1 MGKDGCHK
9 QNAGTGKI
17 YLNLSCTEKVTED
30 TLLKAKYTAR
40 MNLQYVIKYSK
51 ERPFMLGEEGNI

>member
-17 YLNLSCTEKVTED
+17 YLNLSCTGKVTED
-30 TLLKAKYTAR
+30 TLLKAKYTA
-40 MNLQYVIKYSK
+40 
-51 ERPFMLGEEGNI
+51 